1 MPSPVNFE
9 DKENFLKVCIPAV
22 IHEGRTQEQ
31 AVAQCNNMWAKKEGS
46 VLPYPDDAQPKP
58 VGISDK
64 KSKIDVLGSIKKL
77 IEKSG
82 YAISD
87 EKILEMFGVIED
99 KKGYLSRLN
108 KKLDSSSDT
117 QEIKVFPKKTVFIGK
132 YRKTIT
138 FDDKLFNEMISAFND
153 PKLFKP
159 YVDEAH
165 MLGEK
170 FADILDLL
178 IKDDGFY
185 AKIQLN
191 DKGKDVIK
199 NNIYSY
205 ISPEWG
211 DRTDT
216 DGNIHKNALVAI
228 TLTNIPALE
237 GENPKLQDQIKLTK
251 KGGIYMNISQKL
263 ANLEGRVSN
272 YKLQDEA
279 TPPMPPEIM
288 EAIQMIKEAI
298 AKIDELTQQN
308 QEVVEE
314 KETAIAEKEV
324 AEKTAIEYK
333 EKYDTIETEKK
344 EAEKDV
350 FFEKVVSDGQ
360 LEAGEIEEWKLQY
373 EKSQDFVTKILTS
386 RPVKSNTQKTTTTL
400 EDTSDEVTYN
410 GKKYKLSIADYKIME
425 QHNFD
430 KTNVKDV
437 DRYIR
442 EVLIGT
448 EE

>member
-1 MPSPVNFE
+1 MPSPVDFE

-22 IHEGRTQEQ
+22 IHEGRTQDQ
-31 AVAQCNNMWAKKEGS
+31 AVAQCNNMWAKKEGAT
-46 VLPYPDDAQPKP
+46 LPYPDEAQPKP
-58 VGISDK
+58 VGIPDK
-64 KSKIDVLGSIKKL
+64 KSRIDVLGSIKKL

-99 KKGYLSRLN
+99 KKGYLSKLN
-108 KKLDSSSDT
+108 KKLDSSNDT
-117 QEIKVFPKKTVFIGK
+117 QEIKVFPKKTVFIEK
-132 YRKTIT
+132 YKETIT
-138 FDDKLFNEMISAFND
+138 FDDKLFNQMILAFNNS
-153 PKLFKP
+153 KLFKP
-159 YVDEAH
+159 YMDEDH

-178 IKDDGFY
+178 IKDDGLY

-205 ISPEWG
+205 VSPEWG

-216 DGNIHKNALVAI
+216 DGNIHKNVLWAI

-251 KGGIYMNISQKL
+251 GGKGMDALNKRL
-263 ANLEGRVSN
+263 TKLEGKLEN
-272 YKLQDEA
+272 YKSQDEA
-279 TPPMPPEIM
+279 PIMSPELM
-288 EAIQMIKEAI
+288 EAIGMLKEAI

-314 KETAIAEKEV
+314 NETAMAEKEV
-324 AEKTAIEYK
+324 AEKTAMEYK

-344 EAEKDV
+344 EVEKDA

-360 LEAGEIEEWKLQY
+360 LEAGEVEDWKLQY

-386 RPVKSNTQKTTTTL
+386 RPVKSNTQRTTTTL
-400 EDTSDEVTYN
+400 EATGDEVMYN

-430 KTNVKDV
+430 KTNGKDV